1 MLFNEF
7 TEVYRIMVV
16 FWITIFAPSLLF
28 LKNVTYF
35 KSMTRGGK
43 RNGAGRPKGS
53 NLYGEKKRPVRIPVS
68 QVDRVLRFV
77 RERENQLP
85 LYACGVSAGFPSP
98 ADDYLEGVLDL
109 NTHLVRE
116 PNATFFVRAN
126 GESMIGAG
134 IHDGDLLVVDRSAQV
149 TDGKVVIVALNG
161 ELTVKRF
168 RKQKGKS
175 WLMPENPKFKPIV
188 LNEDDDA
195 RLWGVVTSVIH
206 SL

>member
-1 MLFNEF
+1 M
-7 TEVYRIMVV
+7 
-16 FWITIFAPSLLF
+16 
-28 LKNVTYF
+28 
-35 KSMTRGGK
+35 
-43 RNGAGRPKGS
+43 
-53 NLYGEKKRPVRIPVS
+53 
-68 QVDRVLRFV
+68 
-77 RERENQLP
+77 
-85 LYACGVSAGFPSP
+85 
-98 ADDYLEGVLDL
+98 

>member
-1 MLFNEF
+1 MDHNSCSFL
-7 TEVYRIMVV
+7 
-16 FWITIFAPSLLF
+16 AF
-28 LKNVTYF
+28 LKIVTYF
-35 KSMTRGGK
+35 NWMTRGGK
-43 RNGAGRPKGS
+43 REGAGRPKGS
-53 NLYGEKKRPVRIPVS
+53 NFYGEKTRPVRIPVS

-98 ADDYLEGVLDL
+98 ADDYLEGSLDL

-134 IHDGDLLVVDRSAQV
+134 IHDGDLLVVDRSARV
-149 TDGKVVIVALNG
+149 SDGKVVIVALNG

-168 RKQKGKS
+168 RKEKGKS
-175 WLMPENPKFKPIV
+175 WLMPENSKFQPI
-188 LNEDDDA
+188 LLREEDDTH
-195 RLWGVVTSVIH
+195 LWGVVTSVIH

>member
-1 MLFNEF
+1 MCQ
-7 TEVYRIMVV
+7 
-16 FWITIFAPSLLF
+16 FWITIYDPFLLF
-28 LKNVTYF
+28 LKIVTYF
-35 KSMTRGGK
+35 KGMTRGGK
-43 RNGAGRPKGS
+43 RNGAGRPQGS
-53 NLYGEKKRPVRIPVS
+53 NLYGEKTRPIRIPIS

-98 ADDYLEGVLDL
+98 ADDYLEGSLDL
-109 NTHLVRE
+109 NAHLVRE

-134 IHDGDLLVVDRSAQV
+134 IHDGDLLVVDRSARV
-149 TDGKVVIVALNG
+149 SDGKVVIVALNG

-168 RKQKGKS
+168 RKEKGKS
-175 WLMPENPKFKPIV
+175 WLMPENKKFKPI
-188 LNEDDDA
+188 LLSEEDDTH
-195 RLWGVVTSVIH
+195 LWGVVTSVIH

>member
-1 MLFNEF
+1 
-7 TEVYRIMVV
+7 
-16 FWITIFAPSLLF
+16 
-28 LKNVTYF
+28 
-35 KSMTRGGK
+35 MTRGGK
-43 RNGAGRPKGS
+43 TRTEPAGPKEVIYTAKKPVPSVYRSAKWTGSCGLFGNG
-53 NLYGEKKRPVRIPVS
+53 RI
-68 QVDRVLRFV
+68 
-77 RERENQLP
+77 NYP

-98 ADDYLEGVLDL
+98 ADDYLEGALDL

-134 IHDGDLLVVDRSAQV
+134 IHDGDLLVVDRSARV

-168 RKQKGKS
+168 RKEKEKS
-175 WLMPENPKFKPIV
+175 WLMPENPKFKPIL
-188 LNEDDDA
+188 LNEQDDTH
-195 RLWGVVTSVIH
+195 LWGVVTSVIH